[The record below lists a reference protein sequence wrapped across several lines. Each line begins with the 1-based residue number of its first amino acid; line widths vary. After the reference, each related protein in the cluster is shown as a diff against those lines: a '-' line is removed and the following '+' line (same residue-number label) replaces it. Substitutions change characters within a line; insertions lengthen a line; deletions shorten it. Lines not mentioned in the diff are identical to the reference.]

1 MQSAVK
7 SAEQSEEDRP
17 SSADRPRPN
26 TGTV

>member
-7 SAEQSEEDRP
+7 TAEQSEEDRL
-17 SSADRPRPN
+17 SSAGRPRPN